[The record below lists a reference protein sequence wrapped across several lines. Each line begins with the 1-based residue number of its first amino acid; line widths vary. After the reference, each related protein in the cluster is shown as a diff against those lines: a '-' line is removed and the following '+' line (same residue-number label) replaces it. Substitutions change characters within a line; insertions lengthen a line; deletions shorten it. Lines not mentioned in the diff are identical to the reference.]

1 MKQIAEFSTPSETK
15 ILNEL
20 LSENK
25 EKYSLYDIFKYLS
38 LELLFNVL
46 LDFRLYLFQVK
57 ISSKASYPSK
67 FVKFT
72 DIKC

>member
-25 EKYSLYDIFKYLS
+25 EKYSLYDIFKYLPF
-38 LELLFNVL
+38 LIAKLTKLMYNRKV
-46 LDFRLYLFQVK
+46 
-57 ISSKASYPSK
+57 
-67 FVKFT
+67 
-72 DIKC
+72 